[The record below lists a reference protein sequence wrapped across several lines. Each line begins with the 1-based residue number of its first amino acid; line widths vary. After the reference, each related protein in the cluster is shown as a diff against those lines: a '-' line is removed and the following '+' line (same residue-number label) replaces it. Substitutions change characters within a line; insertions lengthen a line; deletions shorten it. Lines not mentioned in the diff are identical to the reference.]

1 MLVTVIC
8 APVNLKQVT
17 GAHLP
22 PRNLQKEAP
31 PRRAARYPQADEKT
45 N

>member
-1 MLVTVIC
+1 MLITVIC
-8 APVNLKQVT
+8 APVNLKQ
-17 GAHLP
+17 AIDADLP